1 MLQLIKKQLIFTGR
15 RISGETSANVTS
27 SINLDLITS
36 DQYSQAY
43 LDYFFSDKGPIT
55 KLENYF
61 MEANDRQRKP
71 KMPLGCKIK
80 REAGKQGYI
89 SDEENTEEKR
99 PSGNME
105 RGNQKDENLKLSI
118 VETQPHEWKPR
129 MGNVFMKARRFQIF
143 TDMH

>member
-1 MLQLIKKQLIFTGR
+1 MLQLIKKKLIFTGR
-15 RISGETSANVTS
+15 RVSGETSANVTS

-61 MEANDRQRKP
+61 MEANDRQRKA
-71 KMPLGCKIK
+71 KMPLGCKLK
-80 REAGKQGYI
+80 SEMGKQRYI
-89 SDEENTEEKR
+89 NDGETTEGKR

-105 RGNQKDENLKLSI
+105 RGNQRDENLKLSI
-118 VETQPHEWKPR
+118 VETQPHE
-129 MGNVFMKARRFQIF
+129 
-143 TDMH
+143 

>member
-15 RISGETSANVTS
+15 RVSGETSANVTS
-27 SINLDLITS
+27 SINLELITS

-61 MEANDRQRKP
+61 MEANDRQRKQ

-80 REAGKQGYI
+80 KETGKQGYS
-89 SDEENTEEKR
+89 SDGEITEGKR

-118 VETQPHEWKPR
+118 VETQ
-129 MGNVFMKARRFQIF
+129 A
-143 TDMH
+143 T